1 MRGAKGTGGQ
11 QTFLSLSKT
20 FFYSQKSYLV
30 TAFGNAEQE
39 HHNPVTKIKQKL
51 LKVSK
56 KFPSSFTRYFMIREA
71 RGECNECTRGI
82 LRSA

>member
-30 TAFGNAEQE
+30 TAFGNAEQK
-39 HHNPVTKIKQKL
+39 HHNPVTKIKQNIVKYPRNSRV
-51 LKVSK
+51 VS
-56 KFPSSFTRYFMIREA
+56 
-71 RGECNECTRGI
+71 RGI
-82 LRSA
+82 S